1 MNNDYLWDKSGEP
14 DAEVQELED
23 VLGTLRYQPQPFVLP
38 EDTRTVAGRKWYPI
52 LAIAATI
59 ALIALALGIWVR
71 VQRQPASQPDQ
82 SANNNSRA
90 PEQPAA
96 VAPKEKP
103 GPVVAKSPEP
113 KEIIPTAPRTP
124 RPNRSTLVRHV
135 NRSSPSRQEEQMS
148 AANRAEAEAAKQQLM
163 LALRVVSAKLNFAQ
177 RKTVPG
183 NNNIRYQHKVG

>member
-14 DAEVQELED
+14 DVEVQELED

-38 EDTRTVAGRKWYPI
+38 EDVRTAGGRKWYPI

-59 ALIALALGIWVR
+59 ALIALALGIWLR
-71 VQRQPASQPDQ
+71 VQRQQPSQPDQ
-82 SANNNSRA
+82 FANKNGSA
-90 PEQPAA
+90 PET
-96 VAPKEKP
+96 VAPKETP
-103 GPVVAKSPEP
+103 GAVVAWSPEP
-113 KEIIPTAPRTP
+113 KEIIPAAPRTP

-135 NRSSPSRQEEQMS
+135 NRTSPSRQNEQMS